1 MAWINAQ
8 YRFAPQRPADP
19 VATRRALLR
28 LLAAAT
34 VGAWFC
40 ATACRPGPGSPIEL
54 TLSQT
59 QPANGEV
66 LATSPAAV
74 RAFLNFDIDAGSISS
89 ESMRV
94 SIGST
99 AVDGAVSVDPWLA
112 SALVFTPTTSLPAD
126 VVVRVVVDGRV
137 RSRNGAT
144 LGTDREFSFTIAPP
158 GAVSL
163 QLGPT
168 QVLWSGPHRPRLA
181 PMVPTSADEIGLAF
195 HTDGLT
201 YAAAFWHQGTRQW
214 SNLAGT
220 VAAWSIPAVAA
231 LATAADGEGGMLV
244 VSDNITLHHARS
256 LDSRL
261 LIQAGAS
268 WLQRIEP
275 GPATAWSATPLLAGT
290 SFASFDW
297 DSATDTWAAN
307 LAVQAAS
314 AIPDPV
320 ACVPLGPDGA
330 QWLSWQSLPGQST
343 QQLQARS
350 RDRSGIE
357 GAPVVLG
364 AFPFASS
371 VTAAVAPSGRA
382 LVVVLALAPF
392 GRELFAIEHVPGQGW
407 ATPTSITKLPSGT
420 FVVDVALADSGAAV
434 VAANW
439 TAGSQSS
446 VFLGTRTPTGAW
458 LPVTDAPLPSSALLG
473 LDVEVTDAGEA
484 CVALAVG
491 GDLWVFARP
500 ASGPW
505 SAPASMCELGRIPG
519 GEANGIAGVE
529 VAAIAGGR
537 FLLAEK
543 VTIVGVGYAL
553 QSVELT
559 VQ

>member
-1 MAWINAQ
+1 MAWINTH
-8 YRFAPQRPADP
+8 YRFAQNRLPDP
-19 VATRRALLR
+19 VATRRAMLR

-34 VGAWFC
+34 LLIWFC
-40 ATACRPGPGSPIEL
+40 ATACKPRRPPIPL
-54 TLSQT
+54 ALSQT
-59 QPANGEV
+59 HPADGEV
-66 LATSPAAV
+66 LATPPAAI
-74 RAFLNFDIDAGSISS
+74 RAFLNFEIDAGSISS

-94 SIGST
+94 SIDDT
-99 AVDGAVSVDPWLA
+99 AVDGAVAVDPWVA
-112 SALVFTPTTSLPAD
+112 SALVFTPTTPLPAD
-126 VVVRVVVDGRV
+126 VLVRVVVDGRV

-168 QVLWSGPHRPRLA
+168 QVLWSGTQLLRLA

-195 HTDGLT
+195 HTDSLT
-201 YAAAFWHQGTRQW
+201 YAAAFWHRGTREW
-214 SNLAGT
+214 SAVGAT
-220 VAAWSIPAVAA
+220 VGAWPIGAAAP
-231 LATAADGEGGMLV
+231 LTTAADGEGGLLV
-244 VSDNITLHHARS
+244 VSESITLHHARS

-275 GPATAWSATPLLAGT
+275 GPATAWSAGPLLAGT

-297 DSATDTWAAN
+297 DVATDAWMPN
-307 LAVQAAS
+307 LALQAAS

-330 QWLSWQSLPGQST
+330 QWLSWQTLPGEST
-343 QQLQARS
+343 QQLHARS
-350 RDRSGIE
+350 RDRSGIA

-364 AFPFASS
+364 AFPFTSS
-371 VTAAVAPSGRA
+371 VTAAVAPSGRSLA
-382 LVVVLALAPF
+382 VVLALAPF

-407 ATPTSITKLPSGT
+407 STPTSITTLPSGS
-420 FVVDVALADSGAAV
+420 FVVDVALADSGTAV
-434 VAANW
+434 VAAKW

-446 VFLGTRTPTGAW
+446 VFLGTRSPTGDW
-458 LPVTDAPLPSSALLG
+458 LPVTDAPLPASALLG
-473 LDVEVTDAGEA
+473 LDVDVADTGEA
-484 CVALAVG
+484 CVALSLG

-505 SAPASMCELGRIPG
+505 SPPASMRELGQIPG
-519 GEANGIAGVE
+519 GSANVAGVE
-529 VAAIAGGR
+529 VAAITGGR
-537 FLLAEK
+537 FLLAEE
-543 VTIVGVGYAL
+543 VRIVGNGVVL